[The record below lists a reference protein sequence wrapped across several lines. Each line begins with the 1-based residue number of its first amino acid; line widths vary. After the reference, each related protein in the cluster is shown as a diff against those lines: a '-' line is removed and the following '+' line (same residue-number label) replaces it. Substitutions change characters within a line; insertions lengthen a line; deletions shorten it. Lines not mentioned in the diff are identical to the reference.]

1 MLDTVPPAAEVA
13 RGGEALHGPG
23 TDRSLRQR
31 VTMARAIL
39 SLLLSAVYDIYA
51 AQFCCLVLPQPR
63 PRCQCPPRTLS
74 QLPNQLAKKIR
85 EKFNRYLDVVSRNKQ
100 VVEASY
106 TAHLTSPLTAIQDC
120 CTIPPSMMEPV
131 QSRFGV
137 LSPKCGARTVPVYT
151 LAVLVIVCGRVPVQ
165 ELRLVLADNLKSNPG
180 IKWQYF
186 SSEEG
191 IFTVFP
197 AHKFRCKG
205 SYEHRSRETQVWMDL
220 IAWRLGS
227 AQAVVA
233 DLRELSAPR
242 GKGLLLQGEEPD
254 LSPEPLCELL
264 GPDMR
269 WVYTEN
275 PVLGT
280 APSLPGGPSSSR
292 RQNGREGSTGLQ
304 RHGPIY
310 VSTVRPQSKH
320 IVVMLDHGS
329 SVTDTQLQI
338 ARDAAQVILRA
349 IDEHDKI
356 SVLTVADTVRTCS
369 LDQCYKTFLSPATSE
384 TKRKMSTFVGSVKA
398 SDSPTQHAAG
408 FQKAFQLT
416 RSTNNN
422 TRFQANTDMVIIY
435 LSAGVTS
442 KDSSEE
448 DKKATLRVINEE
460 NSFLNNSVMILTYAL
475 MNDGVTGLK
484 ELAFLRD
491 LAEQNSGKYGVPD
504 RSALPV
510 TKGSMMVLNQLSNL
524 ETTVGR
530 FYTNLPNRMIDEA
543 VFSLPF
549 SDEMGDGLIMTVS
562 KPCYFGNLLLGIV
575 GVDVNLAY
583 ILEDVTYYQD
593 SLASYT
599 FLIDDKGYTLMH
611 PSLSRPY
618 LLSEP
623 PLHTDIIH
631 YENIPKFELVRQNI
645 LSLPL
650 GSQTISVPVN
660 SSLSWHINKLREA
673 GKEAY
678 NVSYAWK
685 MVQDTS
691 FILCIV
697 VIQPEIPV
705 KQLKNLNTVPSS
717 KLLYHRLDLLGQP
730 SACLHFK
737 QLATLE
743 SPTVMLSAGS
753 FSSPYEHLSQPET
766 KRMVEH
772 YTAYLSDNTRLI
784 ANPGLKFSVRNEVM
798 ATSHVPDEWM
808 AQMEMSSLS
817 TYIVRRYIATPNG
830 VLRIYPGS
838 LMDKAF
844 DPTRRQWYLH
854 AVANPGLISL
864 TGPYLDVGGA
874 GYVVTISHTIHSSST
889 QLSSGHTVAV
899 MGIDFTLRYFYK
911 VLMDLLPVCN
921 QDGGNKIRCFIMED
935 RGYLVAHPTLIDPKG
950 HAPVEQQHI
959 THKEPLVANDI
970 LNHPNFVK
978 KNLCNSF
985 SDRTVQRFYK
995 FNTSLVGD
1003 LTNLVHGSHCSKYR
1017 LARIPGTNAFV
1028 GIVNET
1034 CDSLA
1039 FCACSMVDRLCLNCH
1054 RMEQNECEC
1063 PCECPLEVNECT
1075 GNLTHAESRNPS
1087 CEVHQEPVT
1096 YTAIDPSLQDA
1107 LHQCV
1112 NSRCSQRLESGDC
1125 FGVLDCEWCVVDS
1138 DGKTQLDRS
1147 YCAPQKECF
1156 GGIVGAKSPYRNDMG
1171 AIGDEVITLNM
1182 IKSAPVGPV
1191 AGGIMG
1197 CIMVLVL
1204 AVYAYRH
1211 QIHRRSHQHMSPL
1224 AAQEM
1229 SVRMSNLEND
1239 RDERDDDSHE
1249 DRGIIS
1255 NTRFIAAVME
1265 RHAHSPERR
1274 RRYWGRSGTESDHGY
1289 STMSPQEDSENPPCS
1304 SDPLSAGVDVGNH
1317 DEELDMAAPPQT
1329 AALLSHKPHHCRP
1342 HHAPLHHSHHLQN
1355 PCQRMC
1361 WGLTSACAHVLSGRG
1376 QSPAGEGA
1384 ELAYRAPQTEPGL
1397 GEDEAG
1403 SVQEP
1408 ARPSTRRG
1416 HESQPKSSTGR

>member
-1 MLDTVPPAAEVA
+1 MAREPEEEETVGTAALALRCPGSPGWAGSGATRPPLWLLCLLSCWLLGAVANADFSILDEAQVLASQMRRLAAEELGV
-13 RGGEALHGPG
+13 
-23 TDRSLRQR
+23 
-31 VTMARAIL
+31 VTMQRIFN
-39 SLLLSAVYDIYA
+39 SFVYTEKISNGESEV
-51 AQFCCLVLPQPR
+51 Q
-63 PRCQCPPRTLS
+63 
-74 QLPNQLAKKIR
+74 QLAKKIR
-85 EKFNRYLDVVSRNKQ
+85 EKFNRYLDVVNRNKQ

-120 CTIPPSMMEPV
+120 CTLPPSMMEFDGNFNTNV
-131 QSRFGV
+131 SRTISCDR
-137 LSPKCGARTVPVYT
+137 LSTTVNSRAFNP
-151 LAVLVIVCGRVPVQ
+151 GRD
-165 ELRLVLADNLKSNPG
+165 LNSVLADNLKSNPG

-205 SYEHRSRETQVWMDL
+205 TYEHRSR
-220 IAWRLGS
+220 
-227 AQAVVA
+227 
-233 DLRELSAPR
+233 
-242 GKGLLLQGEEPD
+242 
-254 LSPEPLCELL
+254 
-264 GPDMR
+264 
-269 WVYTEN
+269 
-275 PVLGT
+275 
-280 APSLPGGPSSSR
+280 
-292 RQNGREGSTGLQ
+292 
-304 RHGPIY
+304 PIY

-320 IVVMLDHGS
+320 IVVILDHGA

-338 ARDAAQVILRA
+338 AKDAAQVILSA

-384 TKRKMSTFVGSVKA
+384 TKRKMSTFVSSVKA
-398 SDSPTQHAAG
+398 SDSPTQHASG
-408 FQKAFQLT
+408 FQKAFQLI

-422 TRFQANTDMVIIY
+422 TKFQANTDLVVIY
-435 LSAGVTS
+435 LSAGITS

-504 RSALPV
+504 RTALPV
-510 TKGSMMVLNQLSNL
+510 IKGSMMVLNQLSNL

-611 PSLSRPY
+611 PSLTRPY

-650 GSQTISVPVN
+650 GSQIIAVPVN
-660 SSLSWHINKLREA
+660 SSLSWHINKLRET

-798 ATSHVPDEWM
+798 ATSHVTDEWM
-808 AQMEMSSLS
+808 TQMEMSSLN

-889 QLSSGHTVAV
+889 QLSSGHT
-899 MGIDFTLRYFYK
+899 
-911 VLMDLLPVCN
+911 
-921 QDGGNKIRCFIMED
+921 
-935 RGYLVAHPTLIDPKG
+935 
-950 HAPVEQQHI
+950 
-959 THKEPLVANDI
+959 
-970 LNHPNFVK
+970 
-978 KNLCNSF
+978 
-985 SDRTVQRFYK
+985 
-995 FNTSLVGD
+995 GD

-1075 GNLTHAESRNPS
+1075 GNLTNAENRNPS

-1096 YTAIDPSLQDA
+1096 YTAIDPGLQDS

-1112 NSRCSQRLESGDC
+1112 NSRCSQRMESGDC

-1138 DGKTQLDRS
+1138 DGKTHLDKS

-1156 GGIVGAKSPYRNDMG
+1156 GGIVGAKSPYVDDMG

-1255 NTRFIAAVME
+1255 NTRFIAAVIE

-1289 STMSPQEDSENPPCS
+1289 STMSPQEDSENPPCNN
-1304 SDPLSAGVDVGNH
+1304 DPLSAGVDVGNH
-1317 DEELDMAAPPQT
+1317 DEDLDLDTPPQT
-1329 AALLSHKPHHCRP
+1329 AALLSHKFHHYRS
-1342 HHAPLHHSHHLQN
+1342 HHPTLHHSHHLQAAV
-1355 PCQRMC
+1355 
-1361 WGLTSACAHVLSGRG
+1361 TVHTVD
-1376 QSPAGEGA
+1376 A
-1384 ELAYRAPQTEPGL
+1384 EC
-1397 GEDEAG
+1397 
-1403 SVQEP
+1403 
-1408 ARPSTRRG
+1408 
-1416 HESQPKSSTGR
+1416 

>member
-1 MLDTVPPAAEVA
+1 MMEFD
-13 RGGEALHGPG
+13 G
-23 TDRSLRQR
+23 
-31 VTMARAIL
+31 
-39 SLLLSAVYDIYA
+39 
-51 AQFCCLVLPQPR
+51 
-63 PRCQCPPRTLS
+63 
-74 QLPNQLAKKIR
+74 N
-85 EKFNRYLDVVSRNKQ
+85 FNTNVSR
-100 VVEASY
+100 
-106 TAHLTSPLTAIQDC
+106 
-120 CTIPPSMMEPV
+120 TISCDRLSTTV
-131 QSRFGV
+131 NSRAFN
-137 LSPKCGARTVPVYT
+137 P
-151 LAVLVIVCGRVPVQ
+151 GRD
-165 ELRLVLADNLKSNPG
+165 LNSVLADNLKSNPG

-205 SYEHRSRETQVWMDL
+205 SYEHRSR
-220 IAWRLGS
+220 
-227 AQAVVA
+227 
-233 DLRELSAPR
+233 
-242 GKGLLLQGEEPD
+242 
-254 LSPEPLCELL
+254 
-264 GPDMR
+264 
-269 WVYTEN
+269 
-275 PVLGT
+275 
-280 APSLPGGPSSSR
+280 
-292 RQNGREGSTGLQ
+292 
-304 RHGPIY
+304 PIY

-320 IVVMLDHGS
+320 IVVILDHGA

-338 ARDAAQVILRA
+338 AKDAARVILSA

-384 TKRKMSTFVGSVKA
+384 TKRKMSTFVSSVK
-398 SDSPTQHAAG
+398 SLDSPTQHAVG
-408 FQKAFQLT
+408 FQKAFQLI

-422 TRFQANTDMVIIY
+422 TKFQANTDMVIIY
-435 LSAGVTS
+435 LSAGITS

-475 MNDGVTGLK
+475 MN
-484 ELAFLRD
+484 
-491 LAEQNSGKYGVPD
+491 
-504 RSALPV
+504 
-510 TKGSMMVLNQLSNL
+510 
-524 ETTVGR
+524 
-530 FYTNLPNRMIDEA
+530 
-543 VFSLPF
+543 
-549 SDEMGDGLIMTVS
+549 GLIMTVS

-611 PSLSRPY
+611 PSLTRPY

-650 GSQTISVPVN
+650 GSQIIAVPVN
-660 SSLSWHINKLREA
+660 SSLSWHINKLRA
-673 GKEAY
+673 TGKEAY

-798 ATSHVPDEWM
+798 ATSHVTDEWM
-808 AQMEMSSLS
+808 TQMEMSSLN

-995 FNTSLVGD
+995 FNTSLV
-1003 LTNLVHGSHCSKYR
+1003 VSW
-1017 LARIPGTNAFV
+1017 
-1028 GIVNET
+1028 
-1034 CDSLA
+1034 SLA
-1039 FCACSMVDRLCLNCH
+1039 FSHPIPPWNRKWNHTLVSNGALESCLMPKSIC
-1054 RMEQNECEC
+1054 
-1063 PCECPLEVNECT
+1063 CPL
-1075 GNLTHAESRNPS
+1075 PS
-1087 CEVHQEPVT
+1087 PASWNTQH
-1096 YTAIDPSLQDA
+1096 
-1107 LHQCV
+1107 
-1112 NSRCSQRLESGDC
+1112 RLSGRDC
-1125 FGVLDCEWCVVDS
+1125 FGVLDCEWCMVDS
-1138 DGKTQLDRS
+1138 DGKTHLDKS

-1156 GGIVGAKSPYRNDMG
+1156 GGIVGAKSPYVDDMG
-1171 AIGDEVITLNM
+1171 AIGDEVVTLNM

-1229 SVRMSNLEND
+1229 SVRMSSLEND
-1239 RDERDDDSHE
+1239 RDERDDESRE

-1255 NTRFIAAVME
+1255 NTRFIAAVIE

-1274 RRYWGRSGTESDHGY
+1274 RRYWGRSGTESDHGIMPTPSLFIPAVFSSVLQY
-1289 STMSPQEDSENPPCS
+1289 ALPCRS
-1304 SDPLSAGVDVGNH
+1304 
-1317 DEELDMAAPPQT
+1317 PPQGPSLLCSLCPEPFLSQPTPPSPT
-1329 AALLSHKPHHCRP
+1329 AALGDSSFSSRSQP
-1342 HHAPLHHSHHLQN
+1342 Q
-1355 PCQRMC
+1355 
-1361 WGLTSACAHVLSGRG
+1361 GHVLRDYP
-1376 QSPAGEGA
+1376 PAFSFHGCGENVIQAQNWLGLLLPA
-1384 ELAYRAPQTEPGL
+1384 NREGGVILPGKTHL
-1397 GEDEAG
+1397 YTGPTLTDE
-1403 SVQEP
+1403 QL
-1408 ARPSTRRG
+1408 
-1416 HESQPKSSTGR
+1416 

>member
-1 MLDTVPPAAEVA
+1 MA
-13 RGGEALHGPG
+13 RGGGRREEAASFTTSTSSTSFSTASAARGRGPLG
-23 TDRSLRQR
+23 LVCLALLCGLGAAEAEFAILEEAQVVAAQMRKLAAEELGV
-31 VTMARAIL
+31 VTMQRIFN
-39 SLLLSAVYDIYA
+39 SFVYTEKISNGESEV
-51 AQFCCLVLPQPR
+51 Q
-63 PRCQCPPRTLS
+63 
-74 QLPNQLAKKIR
+74 QLAKKIR
-85 EKFNRYLDVVSRNKQ
+85 EKFNRYLDVVNRNKQ

-120 CTIPPSMMEPV
+120 CTIPPSMMEFDGNFNTNV
-131 QSRFGV
+131 SRTISCDR
-137 LSPKCGARTVPVYT
+137 LSTTVNSRAFNP
-151 LAVLVIVCGRVPVQ
+151 GRD
-165 ELRLVLADNLKSNPG
+165 LNSVLADNLKSNPG

-205 SYEHRSRETQVWMDL
+205 SYEHRSR
-220 IAWRLGS
+220 
-227 AQAVVA
+227 
-233 DLRELSAPR
+233 
-242 GKGLLLQGEEPD
+242 
-254 LSPEPLCELL
+254 
-264 GPDMR
+264 
-269 WVYTEN
+269 
-275 PVLGT
+275 PV
-280 APSLPGGPSSSR
+280 
-292 RQNGREGSTGLQ
+292 
-304 RHGPIY
+304 Y

-320 IVVMLDHGS
+320 IVVIVDHGA
-329 SVTDTQLQI
+329 SVTETQLQI
-338 ARDAAQVILRA
+338 AKDAAQVILSS

-384 TKRKMSTFVGSVKA
+384 TKRKMSTFVSSIKS
-398 SDSPTQHAAG
+398 SDSPTQHAVG
-408 FQKAFQLT
+408 FQKAFQLI
-416 RSTNNN
+416 RNTNNG
-422 TRFQANTDMVIIY
+422 TKLQGNTDMVIIY
-435 LSAGVTS
+435 LSAGITS
-442 KDSSEE
+442 KDSSED

-475 MNDGVTGLK
+475 MNEGVTGLK

-491 LAEQNSGKYGVPD
+491 LAEQNSVKYGVPD
-504 RSALPV
+504 RTALPV
-510 TKGSMMVLNQLSNL
+510 IKGSMMVLNQLSNL

-593 SLASYT
+593 SLGSYT
-599 FLIDDKGYTLMH
+599 FLIDNKGYTLMH
-611 PSLSRPY
+611 PSLTRPY

-645 LSLPL
+645 LSIPL
-650 GSQTISVPVN
+650 GSQIITVPVN
-660 SSLSWHINKLREA
+660 SSLSWHVNKLREI

-691 FILCIV
+691 FILCVV

-730 SACLHFK
+730 NACLHFK

-798 ATSHVPDEWM
+798 ATSHVTDEWM
-808 AQMEMSSLS
+808 TQMEMSSLNS
-817 TYIVRRYIATPNG
+817 YIVRRYIATPNG

-854 AVANPGLISL
+854 AVANPGLITF

-874 GYVVTISHTIHSSST
+874 GYVVTISHTVHSSSA
-889 QLSSGHTVAV
+889 QMSSGHSVAV

-1017 LARIPGTNAFV
+1017 LTRIPGTNAFV

-1075 GNLTHAESRNPS
+1075 GNLTNAESRNPS
-1087 CEVHQEPVT
+1087 CEVHQEPMT
-1096 YTAIDPSLQDA
+1096 FTAIDPSLQDA
-1107 LHQCV
+1107 LPQCI
-1112 NSRCSQRLESGDC
+1112 NTQCNQRTESGDC
-1125 FGVLDCEWCVVDS
+1125 FGVLDCEWCMVDS
-1138 DGKTQLDRS
+1138 DGKTHLDKS

-1156 GGIVGAKSPYRNDMG
+1156 GGIVGAKSPYVDDLG

-1255 NTRFIAAVME
+1255 NTRFIAAVIE

-1289 STMSPQEDSENPPCS
+1289 STMSPQEDSENPPCNN
-1304 SDPLSAGVDVGNH
+1304 DPLSAGVDVGNH
-1317 DEELDMAAPPQT
+1317 DEDLDLDTPPQT
-1329 AALLSHKPHHCRP
+1329 AALLSHKFHHYRL
-1342 HHAPLHHSHHLQN
+1342 HHPTLHHSHHLQAAV
-1355 PCQRMC
+1355 
-1361 WGLTSACAHVLSGRG
+1361 TVHTVD
-1376 QSPAGEGA
+1376 A
-1384 ELAYRAPQTEPGL
+1384 EC
-1397 GEDEAG
+1397 
-1403 SVQEP
+1403 
-1408 ARPSTRRG
+1408 
-1416 HESQPKSSTGR
+1416 

>member
-1 MLDTVPPAAEVA
+1 MA
-13 RGGEALHGPG
+13 RGGAGLTVGLCVWVP
-23 TDRSLRQR
+23 RSLS
-31 VTMARAIL
+31 
-39 SLLLSAVYDIYA
+39 SLLLPLPPAL
-51 AQFCCLVLPQPR
+51 LVLVLLLLQ
-63 PRCQCPPRTLS
+63 L
-74 QLPNQLAKKIR
+74 QLPVAAAASETGDFSILDEAQVLANQMRVLATRELGVFNMQTIYNSFVYTEKISNGESEVQQLAKKIR
-85 EKFNRYLDVVSRNKQ
+85 EKFNRYLDVVNRNKQ

-120 CTIPPSMMEPV
+120 CTIPASMMEFDGNFNANV
-131 QSRFGV
+131 SKTISCDRLSTTVSSRAFN
-137 LSPKCGARTVPVYT
+137 P
-151 LAVLVIVCGRVPVQ
+151 GRD
-165 ELRLVLADNLKSNPG
+165 LNTVLADNFKSNPG

-191 IFTVFP
+191 IFTIFP
-197 AHKFRCKG
+197 AHRFRCKG
-205 SYEHRSRETQVWMDL
+205 GYEHRSR
-220 IAWRLGS
+220 
-227 AQAVVA
+227 
-233 DLRELSAPR
+233 
-242 GKGLLLQGEEPD
+242 
-254 LSPEPLCELL
+254 
-264 GPDMR
+264 
-269 WVYTEN
+269 
-275 PVLGT
+275 PV
-280 APSLPGGPSSSR
+280 
-292 RQNGREGSTGLQ
+292 
-304 RHGPIY
+304 Y

-320 IVVMLDHGS
+320 IVVVVDHGAS
-329 SVTDTQLQI
+329 ATDTQLQI
-338 ARDAAQVILRA
+338 AKDAAQVILTS

-356 SVLTVADTVRTCS
+356 SVLAVADTVRTCS
-369 LDQCYKTFLSPATSE
+369 LDQCYKTYLSPATSE
-384 TKRKMSTFVGSVKA
+384 TKRKMATFLSNIKA
-398 SDSPTQHAAG
+398 VDGATQHALG
-408 FQKAFQLT
+408 FHKAFQLLQN
-416 RSTNNN
+416 TNNN
-422 TRFQANTDMVIIY
+422 TRVHTSTDMVIIY
-435 LSAGVTS
+435 LSSGITS

-448 DKKATLRVINEE
+448 EKKATLSVISEE
-460 NSFLNNSVMILTYAL
+460 NGHLNNSVMILTYAL
-475 MNDGVTGLK
+475 MNEGVTGLK

-491 LAEQNSGKYGVPD
+491 LAEQNSAKYGVPD
-504 RSALPV
+504 HTSLPV
-510 TKGSMMVLNQLSNL
+510 IKGTMMVLNQLSNL

-543 VFSLPF
+543 VFSLPYT
-549 SDEMGDGLIMTVS
+549 DEMGDGLIMTVS
-562 KPCYFGNLLLGIV
+562 KPCYFGNMLLGIV

-583 ILEDVTYYQD
+583 ILEDVTYYRE
-593 SLASYT
+593 SSASYT
-599 FLIDDKGYTLMH
+599 FLIDNKGYTLMH
-611 PSLSRPY
+611 PSLTRPY
-618 LLSEP
+618 LLTEP

-631 YENIPKFELVRQNI
+631 YENIPRFQLVRQNI

-650 GSQTISVPVN
+650 GSQVITVPVN
-660 SSLSWHINKLREA
+660 SSLSWHINRLRETS
-673 GKEAY
+673 KEAY

-685 MVQDTS
+685 LVQDTS

-697 VIQPEIPV
+697 MVQPEVPV
-705 KQLKNLNTVPSS
+705 KHLKNLNTAPSS

-730 SACLHFK
+730 ASCLHFK

-753 FSSPYEHLSQPET
+753 FSSPFEHLSQAET

-784 ANPGLKFSVRNEVM
+784 ANPGLKSSVRNEVM
-798 ATSHVPDEWM
+798 ATSHVTDEWM
-808 AQMEMSSLS
+808 SQMEIGILNS
-817 TYIVRRYIATPNG
+817 YIVRRYIATPNG

-854 AVANPGLISL
+854 AMANPALITF

-874 GYVVTISHTIHSSST
+874 GYVVTLSHTIHSSRS
-889 QLSSGHTVAV
+889 LSAPGHAVAV
-899 MGIDFTLRYFYK
+899 MGVDFTLRYFYK
-911 VLMDLLPVCN
+911 VLLDLLPICN

-935 RGYLVAHPTLIDPKG
+935 KGYLLAHPTLIDPKG

-995 FNTSLVGD
+995 FNTSIVGD

-1017 LARIPGTNAFV
+1017 LTRIPGTNAFL

-1034 CDSLA
+1034 CDALA

-1075 GNLTHAESRNPS
+1075 GNLTNAES
-1087 CEVHQEPVT
+1087 
-1096 YTAIDPSLQDA
+1096 SLQES
-1107 LHQCV
+1107 LPQCI
-1112 NSRCSQRLESGDC
+1112 NTRCSQRTSSGDC
-1125 FGVLDCEWCVVDS
+1125 FGVLDCEWCMVDS
-1138 DGKTQLDRS
+1138 DGKTHLAEP
-1147 YCAPQKECF
+1147 YCASQKECF
-1156 GGIVGAKSPYRNDMG
+1156 GGIVGAKSPYIDDMP
-1171 AIGDEVITLNM
+1171 ALGDEVIALNM

-1239 RDERDDDSHE
+1239 RDERDEDSHE

-1255 NTRFIAAVME
+1255 NTRFIAAVIE

-1289 STMSPQEDSENPPCS
+1289 STMSPQEDSENPPCNN
-1304 SDPLSAGVDVGNH
+1304 DPLTAGVDVGNH
-1317 DEELDMAAPPQT
+1317 EEDLELDTPPQT
-1329 AALLSHKPHHCRP
+1329 AALLSHKFHHYRL
-1342 HHAPLHHSHHLQN
+1342 HHHPSLHHSHHLQAAV
-1355 PCQRMC
+1355 
-1361 WGLTSACAHVLSGRG
+1361 TVHTVD
-1376 QSPAGEGA
+1376 A
-1384 ELAYRAPQTEPGL
+1384 EC
-1397 GEDEAG
+1397 
-1403 SVQEP
+1403 
-1408 ARPSTRRG
+1408 
-1416 HESQPKSSTGR
+1416 

>member
-1 MLDTVPPAAEVA
+1 MSVSGFRFD
-13 RGGEALHGPG
+13 G
-23 TDRSLRQR
+23 
-31 VTMARAIL
+31 
-39 SLLLSAVYDIYA
+39 
-51 AQFCCLVLPQPR
+51 
-63 PRCQCPPRTLS
+63 
-74 QLPNQLAKKIR
+74 N
-85 EKFNRYLDVVSRNKQ
+85 FNTNVSR
-100 VVEASY
+100 
-106 TAHLTSPLTAIQDC
+106 
-120 CTIPPSMMEPV
+120 TISCDRLSTTV
-131 QSRFGV
+131 NSRAFN
-137 LSPKCGARTVPVYT
+137 P
-151 LAVLVIVCGRVPVQ
+151 GRD
-165 ELRLVLADNLKSNPG
+165 LNSVLADNLKSNPG

-205 SYEHRSRETQVWMDL
+205 NYEHRSR
-220 IAWRLGS
+220 
-227 AQAVVA
+227 
-233 DLRELSAPR
+233 
-242 GKGLLLQGEEPD
+242 
-254 LSPEPLCELL
+254 
-264 GPDMR
+264 
-269 WVYTEN
+269 
-275 PVLGT
+275 PV
-280 APSLPGGPSSSR
+280 
-292 RQNGREGSTGLQ
+292 
-304 RHGPIY
+304 Y

-320 IVVMLDHGS
+320 IVVIVDHGA

-338 ARDAAQVILRA
+338 AKDAAQVILSS
-349 IDEHDKI
+349 IDEHDK
-356 SVLTVADTVRTCS
+356 
-369 LDQCYKTFLSPATSE
+369 LSP
-384 TKRKMSTFVGSVKA
+384 KVGFSASRRSGSCLRGA
-398 SDSPTQHAAG
+398 SDSSTQHALG
-408 FQKAFQLT
+408 FQKAFQLL
-416 RSTNNN
+416 RNTNNG
-422 TRFQANTDMVIIY
+422 TRLQGNTDMVIIY
-435 LSAGVTS
+435 LSAGITS
-442 KDSSEE
+442 KESSED

-475 MNDGVTGLK
+475 MNEGVTGLK

-491 LAEQNSGKYGVPD
+491 LAEQNSAKYGVPD

-593 SLASYT
+593 SLGSYT
-599 FLIDDKGYTLMH
+599 FLIDNKGYTLMH
-611 PSLSRPY
+611 PSLTRPY

-645 LSLPL
+645 LSIPL
-650 GSQTISVPVN
+650 GSQIITVPVN
-660 SSLSWHINKLREA
+660 SSLSWHVNKLREI

-691 FILCIV
+691 FILCVV

-730 SACLHFK
+730 NACLHFK

-766 KRMVEH
+766 KRM
-772 YTAYLSDNTRLI
+772 
-784 ANPGLKFSVRNEVM
+784 FSVRNEVM
-798 ATSHVPDEWM
+798 ATSHGTDEWM
-808 AQMEMSSLS
+808 TQMEISGLNS
-817 TYIVRRYIATPNG
+817 YIVRRYIATPNG

-854 AVANPGLISL
+854 AVANPGLITF

-874 GYVVTISHTIHSSST
+874 GYVVTISHTVHSSSA
-889 QLSSGHTVAV
+889 QMSSGHSVAV

-1017 LARIPGTNAFV
+1017 LTRIPGTNAFV

-1075 GNLTHAESRNPS
+1075 GNLTNAESRNPS
-1087 CEVHQEPVT
+1087 CEVHQEPMT
-1096 YTAIDPSLQDA
+1096 FTAIDPSLQDA
-1107 LHQCV
+1107 LPQCI
-1112 NSRCSQRLESGDC
+1112 NTQCNQRTESGDC
-1125 FGVLDCEWCVVDS
+1125 FGVLDCEWCMVDS
-1138 DGKTQLDRS
+1138 DGKTHLDKS

-1156 GGIVGAKSPYRNDMG
+1156 GGIVGAKSPYVDDLG

-1255 NTRFIAAVME
+1255 NTRFIAAVIE

-1274 RRYWGRSGTESDHGY
+1274 RRYWGRSGTESDHGSLQAVSSARLGTFQQTWA
-1289 STMSPQEDSENPPCS
+1289 STKTVALMELGQETQRPKPWDVDEQMSPGQSCSRRNYPGFGSSWVSRGAVYLHLECALLFLVSVIPSSSKGCPGFFPNSSVPARSHDSEHGKWEAALGAQLLFLPPSFYVSPAENLSEMLRSTSASPAFSPCFLRRIYFQFKQDLFPFKFHLVLHLEMLRGRCLPCS
-1304 SDPLSAGVDVGNH
+1304 LCQQFCCYKLLNTWVLLLFGVAQTTGPQSFEWQGKGSSMDLEERMSLLGFVLVAGTVH
-1317 DEELDMAAPPQT
+1317 
-1329 AALLSHKPHHCRP
+1329 
-1342 HHAPLHHSHHLQN
+1342 
-1355 PCQRMC
+1355 
-1361 WGLTSACAHVLSGRG
+1361 
-1376 QSPAGEGA
+1376 
-1384 ELAYRAPQTEPGL
+1384 
-1397 GEDEAG
+1397 
-1403 SVQEP
+1403 
-1408 ARPSTRRG
+1408 
-1416 HESQPKSSTGR
+1416 

>member
-1 MLDTVPPAAEVA
+1 MEEVVKYSCSAPPDEEEEDSVFGVIWGYLDPEVA
-13 RGGEALHGPG
+13 PISRRFAAG
-23 TDRSLRQR
+23 
-31 VTMARAIL
+31 
-39 SLLLSAVYDIYA
+39 SLLLEQQ
-51 AQFCCLVLPQPR
+51 QFCVAEGISNINIWAFLE
-63 PRCQCPPRTLS
+63 CPW
-74 QLPNQLAKKIR
+74 LAKKIR
-85 EKFNRYLDVVSRNKQ
+85 EKFNRYLDVVNRNKQ

-120 CTIPPSMMEPV
+120 CTIPPSMMEFDGNFNTNV
-131 QSRFGV
+131 SRTISCDR
-137 LSPKCGARTVPVYT
+137 LSTTVNSRAFNP
-151 LAVLVIVCGRVPVQ
+151 GRD
-165 ELRLVLADNLKSNPG
+165 LNSVLADNLKSNPG

-205 SYEHRSRETQVWMDL
+205 SYEHRSR
-220 IAWRLGS
+220 
-227 AQAVVA
+227 
-233 DLRELSAPR
+233 
-242 GKGLLLQGEEPD
+242 
-254 LSPEPLCELL
+254 CE
-264 GPDMR
+264 G
-269 WVYTEN
+269 
-275 PVLGT
+275 
-280 APSLPGGPSSSR
+280 
-292 RQNGREGSTGLQ
+292 
-304 RHGPIY
+304 
-310 VSTVRPQSKH
+310 SKH
-320 IVVMLDHGS
+320 IVVIVDHGA

-338 ARDAAQVILRA
+338 AKDAAQ
-349 IDEHDKI
+349 I
-356 SVLTVADTVRTCS
+356 SVLTVADAVRTCS

-384 TKRKMSTFVGSVKA
+384 TKRKMSSFVSSIKA
-398 SDSPTQHAAG
+398 SDSSTQHALG
-408 FQKAFQLT
+408 FQKAFQLL
-416 RSTNNN
+416 RNTNNG
-422 TRFQANTDMVIIY
+422 TRLQGNTDMVIIY
-435 LSAGVTS
+435 LSAGITS

-475 MNDGVTGLK
+475 MNEGVTGLK

-491 LAEQNSGKYGVPD
+491 LAEQNSAKYGVPD

-530 FYTNLPNRMIDEA
+530 FYTNLANRMIDEA
-543 VFSLPF
+543 HCHLL
-549 SDEMGDGLIMTVS
+549 GLIMTVS

-593 SLASYT
+593 SLGSYT
-599 FLIDDKGYTLMH
+599 FLIDNKGYTLMH
-611 PSLSRPY
+611 PSLTRPY

-645 LSLPL
+645 LSIPL
-650 GSQTISVPVN
+650 GSQIITVPVN
-660 SSLSWHINKLREA
+660 SSLSWHVNKLREI

-691 FILCIV
+691 FILCVV

-730 SACLHFK
+730 NACLHFK
-737 QLATLE
+737 QLATL
-743 SPTVMLSAGS
+743 GS

-784 ANPGLKFSVRNEVM
+784 ANPGLKM
-798 ATSHVPDEWM
+798 GA
-808 AQMEMSSLS
+808 
-817 TYIVRRYIATPNG
+817 
-830 VLRIYPGS
+830 GS
-838 LMDKAF
+838 ECSRGWDVWKEPA
-844 DPTRRQWYLH
+844 RYLH
-854 AVANPGLISL
+854 AVANPGLITF

-874 GYVVTISHTIHSSST
+874 GYVVTISHTVHSSSA
-889 QLSSGHTVAV
+889 QMSSGHSVAV

-1017 LARIPGTNAFV
+1017 LTRIPGTNAFV

-1075 GNLTHAESRNPS
+1075 GNLTNAESRNPS
-1087 CEVHQEPVT
+1087 CEVHQEPMT
-1096 YTAIDPSLQDA
+1096 FTAIDPSLQDA
-1107 LHQCV
+1107 LPQCI
-1112 NSRCSQRLESGDC
+1112 NTQCNQRTESGDC
-1125 FGVLDCEWCVVDS
+1125 FGVLDCEWCMVDS
-1138 DGKTQLDRS
+1138 DGKTHLDKS

-1156 GGIVGAKSPYRNDMG
+1156 GGIVGAKSPYVDDLG

-1255 NTRFIAAVME
+1255 NTRFIAAVIE

-1274 RRYWGRSGTESDHGY
+1274 RRYWGRSGTESDH
-1289 STMSPQEDSENPPCS
+1289 
-1304 SDPLSAGVDVGNH
+1304 
-1317 DEELDMAAPPQT
+1317 EEKSCT
-1329 AALLSHKPHHCRP
+1329 LLLKFGEFCPEC
-1342 HHAPLHHSHHLQN
+1342 AQKLLHLY
-1355 PCQRMC
+1355 
-1361 WGLTSACAHVLSGRG
+1361 LFAH
-1376 QSPAGEGA
+1376 P
-1384 ELAYRAPQTEPGL
+1384 
-1397 GEDEAG
+1397 
-1403 SVQEP
+1403 
-1408 ARPSTRRG
+1408 
-1416 HESQPKSSTGR
+1416 